1 MLRQSTRERARI
13 LGGMDRADRRGL
25 TMTGVIDV
33 GVEGGFH
40 GGIALGDALAELQ
53 AQALSLSLG
62 WGAFDGG
69 ASTRCINHAVSRAR
83 ALAELNRCVGACS
96 MQPRPHVVLLESTEN
111 LRRSSCAAQQERL
124 IGRERGRTHCSSDPT
139 TTTKP
144 LGSGLGSVP
153 WP

>member
-1 MLRQSTRERARI
+1 MLRQSTRERARV
-13 LGGMDRADRRGL
+13 LGGLGRADRRGL

-40 GGIALGDALAELQ
+40 GGITLGGALAELQ
-53 AQALSLSLG
+53 QHRHFLSLS

-83 ALAELNRCVGACS
+83 ALAELNRCVGTCS

-111 LRRSSCAAQQERL
+111 LRRSSCAAQQQRL
-124 IGRERGRTHCSSDPT
+124 IGRERGRARRSSDPT
-139 TTTKP
+139 TTT
-144 LGSGLGSVP
+144 
-153 WP
+153 